1 METTLQDIE
10 NRLIQ
15 EVATIVSGDPTS
27 LAVDMPLQELGIG
40 SLEFVELLVF
50 IENTYQVRLIES
62 NLTRKDFE
70 TIRSLSSFIT
80 ENIDY
85 GGSDL
90 FSSK

>member
-15 EVATIVSGDPTS
+15 EVALIVSGDPTS

-62 NLTRKDFE
+62 NLTRNDFE
-70 TIRSLSSFIT
+70 TIRSLSYFIT
-80 ENIDY
+80 KNIDY
-85 GGSDL
+85 GGSVL